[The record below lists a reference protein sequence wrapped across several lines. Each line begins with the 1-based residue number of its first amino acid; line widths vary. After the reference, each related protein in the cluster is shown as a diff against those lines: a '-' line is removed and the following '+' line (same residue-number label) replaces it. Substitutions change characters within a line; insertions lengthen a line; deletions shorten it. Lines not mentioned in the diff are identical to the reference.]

1 MYSNKKIGGTNM
13 NFQIMILFI
22 AIILF
27 AVLAFKRINALILA
41 PIVTIFVIESSG
53 LPILDSLKGPFMA
66 STTSYI
72 NKYFLVFF
80 VGALFGAIYQFTG
93 AATSIANWIAGFS
106 NGKFVA
112 PIVMIITGIL
122 TYGGVS
128 GFVVFFA
135 IYPIALQM
143 FRRANLSRV
152 LIPASISAGTWT
164 WSMTGPGSPSIQNVI
179 PMTNLGT
186 TATAAFLPSLIATI
200 AEFAMIFLWLEY
212 RSRKL
217 SKRGM
222 IFDDP
227 SLTPLPPEE
236 MQFDDSGLPNPYICL
251 IPIIMILVSFNIFK
265 LPVETS
271 VMIGVGLSVILLFKK
286 IGGINEWIEVFN
298 KGGANSGV
306 AILNTS
312 IVVGFAGV
320 VQTTVGFS
328 QLIENLKNMNMSGM
342 VFVAITVAIAAGAAG
357 SASGGLGIAFNALK
371 ETYLS
376 MGVLPE
382 HIHRISA
389 IAAGT
394 LDTLPHQGAQITLLS
409 ICHLTHKQAYFDI
422 FITQIVIP
430 ILTLAIF
437 IPLAS
442 MGL

>member
-1 MYSNKKIGGTNM
+1 MD
-13 NFQIMILFI
+13 FQILILLI
-22 AIILF
+22 AIVLF
-27 AVLAFKRINALILA
+27 GVLAFKRINALILA
-41 PIVTIFVIESSG
+41 PLVTIFVIVFSG
-53 LPILDSLKGPFMA
+53 LPILDSLKGPFMLTA
-66 STTSYI
+66 TNYI

-80 VGALFGAIYQFTG
+80 VGALFGALYQYSG
-93 AATSIANWIAGFS
+93 AAASIANWISGFS
-106 NGKFVA
+106 KGRFVA
-112 PIVMIITGIL
+112 PIVMIITGVL

-135 IYPIALQM
+135 IYPIALQL
-143 FRRANLSRV
+143 FRKANLSRV

-186 TATAAFLPSLIATI
+186 SATAALIPSTVATI
-200 AEFAMIFLWLEY
+200 AEFIMIFVWLEY

-217 SKRGM
+217 TSRGM

-227 SLTPLPPEE
+227 NLMQLSKEE
-236 MQFDDSGLPNPYICL
+236 MEVDDSSLPNPYISF
-251 IPIIMILVSFNIFK
+251 IPIILILISFNIFE

-271 VMIGVGLSVILLFKK
+271 VMIGVISGIILLFKR
-286 IGGINEWIEVFN
+286 IGSVKDWIDVFN
-298 KGGANSGV
+298 QGAANSGV
-306 AILNTS
+306 AILNTA

-320 VQTTVGFS
+320 VQQTDGFAR
-328 QLIENLKNMNMSGM
+328 LIDNLKNMNMSGM

-357 SASGGLGIAFNALK
+357 SASGGIGIAFNALK
-371 ETYLS
+371 ETYLAL
-376 MGVLPE
+376 GVSPE
-382 HIHRISA
+382 NIHRISA

-394 LDTLPHQGAQITLLS
+394 LDTLPHQGAQITLLA
-409 ICHLTHKQAYFDI
+409 ICKLTHKQAYFDI

-430 ILTLAIF
+430 IITLGVF